1 MRLNKFFLLGLLI
14 VMLSSCVPVEKI
26 ARHGFDSGFYELK
39 TQESEPLHVY
49 TKVIEDSIV
58 VYPNIKN
65 WKNESTDTS
74 SFKAININKIK
85 NGNYFSRSC
94 FMNKSIDV
102 DLTTII
108 LKYRFPQGNVPN
120 QLSSNINAALYFGLR
135 KDFYKIIPFSTPL
148 HEESSYIR
156 QIGID
161 AGIFAGIGIT
171 PVNPTVTRNIVN
183 LEYDGMVFQKGV
195 AAFITFDNM
204 SIGLAFGFDNLLD
217 NNKTSWIYNQ
227 KPYMGLVIGIS
238 NF

>member
-1 MRLNKFFLLGLLI
+1 MIKIFLIGLVVLI
-14 VMLSSCVPVEKI
+14 LSGCVPVEKI
-26 ARHGFDSGFYELK
+26 ARHDFDSGYYKLK
-39 TQESEPLHVY
+39 TRESEPLHIY
-49 TKVIEDSIV
+49 AKVIEDSIV
-58 VYPNIKN
+58 IYPVITEG
-65 WKNESTDTS
+65 KNESPDTS
-74 SFKAININKIK
+74 SLKAISINKIRTDD
-85 NGNYFSRSC
+85 YFARSC
-94 FMNKSIDV
+94 FMNKSLDV

-120 QLSSNINAALYFGLR
+120 QLNSNINAAIYIGIR
-135 KDFYKIIPFSTPL
+135 KDFYKVIPYSTPL

-171 PVNPTVTRNIVN
+171 QVNPTVTRNMVN
-183 LEYDGMVFQKGV
+183 LEYDGMIFQKGV

-217 NNKTSWIYNQ
+217 NNKTSWVYNQ
-227 KPYMGLVIGIS
+227 KPYLGLVIGIS